1 MKYDEF
7 LKNKSVL
14 SGKYGFTATDLNKNM
29 FDFQEWIVKRAIEH
43 GRYAIFADTGLGKT
57 LMQLSWADAVWTD
70 INSGETLKTSKEQ
83 GDEKH
88 MTPTQLEPLRR
99 CIELYSDPDEIVF
112 SPFNGVGSEGVVAIQ
127 KSRKYIGVELK
138 TEYFKL
144 SVENLLAAEIT
155 NNQIS
160 FL

>member
-1 MKYDEF
+1 MPQQINLNTLLPAAINSDF
-7 LKNKSVL
+7 LDSFLSNTVNKFVS
-14 SGKYGFTATDLNKNM
+14 S
-29 FDFQEWIVKRAIEH
+29 ESS
-43 GRYAIFADTGLGKT
+43 AIFNSTIGNPST
-57 LMQLSWADAVWTD
+57 LDG
-70 INSGETLKTSKEQ
+70 INFTNLYDSVNSIVPGVLAEQ

-99 CIELYSDPDEIVF
+99 CIELYSDPGEVVF
-112 SPFNGVGSEGVVAIQ
+112 SPFNGVGSEGVVAVQ
-127 KSRKYIGVELK
+127 KGRKYIGAELK

-144 SVENLLAAEIT
+144 AVENLIAAEVT